1 MLLFII
7 LTIAVSALLISVTL
21 RAVRRN
27 KTKLAVVATDAEVF
41 RAYNKLCG
49 DHVRLKAA
57 YKYLSKK

>member
-21 RAVRRN
+21 RAVRSN
-27 KTKLAVVATDAEVF
+27 KTKLAVVASDAEML
-41 RAYNKLCG
+41 RAYNKLCL
-49 DHVRLKAA
+49 DHVRLRAV